1 MAREITVGIAGAA
14 GDGLD
19 KTGDTLAKTASRL
32 GLYIYAYNSYQSII
46 RGGHIWLRVRMGE
59 QKLHSHGDQLN
70 ALIALNQ
77 DTIERHAR
85 EVNPGGAV
93 LFNSDKLHCDPQL
106 LGDQVL
112 PVPIP
117 VGELTRN
124 LGKLQPVMQNTVAL
138 GALQFLVGLEFEMLE
153 VVLDDTF
160 RHKGTA
166 VVEQNVKLAR
176 VGYDYARERFV
187 PLGYTWN
194 FSRVRRPFITG
205 NEGLALGAATAG
217 CKFYSAYP
225 MTPASSI
232 LHWMAAHADPCG
244 IVVKQCEDELAV
256 VNMAV
261 GAGFAGIRAMC
272 ATSGGGFALMTEGIG
287 QAGMIEAPVV
297 IVEVQRAGPSTG
309 VPTKTEQAD
318 LNQVFGASQGD
329 GPRVIIAPTNT
340 TDCFYTAVEAF
351 NLAEK
356 YQLPVIIISDL
367 LLSEHPETIE
377 PDALRHDVSI
387 ERGALVS
394 EWPAENGKYKRFALN
409 TPSGVAPRAL
419 PGTPN
424 TVHVA
429 GTDEHDE
436 EGILISDEFTSPPVR
451 RKMMERRMKKME
463 AVAQELPA
471 PKLEGP
477 ADADVTLV
485 TWGSSEGV
493 VRDGIQLLAEAG
505 IRASH
510 LSIKYIHPFHSREVL
525 EILQSAR
532 CAIVVEVSFTGQFAR
547 HLRAETGYAVRGV
560 IRKYDGEPFE
570 PRFVAQHVERIL
582 AGKPLDLDVTEED
595 AREIAYHYI
604 RTHLSPKVRPGRILR
619 ETANGRQEPVW
630 QVELVTRAEGHR
642 TGELEIGVES
652 GAHLFLS
659 GRSGGGRGLILQRK
673 AKHGHDPGTTH

>member
-1 MAREITVGIAGAA
+1 MSREVTIGIGGAA

-19 KTGDTLAKTASRL
+19 KSGDSLAKTASRL

-59 QKLHSHGDQLN
+59 QKLSSHGDHLN

-77 DTIERHAR
+77 DSIERHAP

-93 LFNSDKLHCDPQL
+93 LFNSDKLHCDSQL
-106 LGDQVL
+106 LADQVL

-117 VGELTRN
+117 VGELSRP

-138 GALQFLVGLEFEMLE
+138 GALFFLVGLEFETLAE
-153 VVLDDTF
+153 VLDDTF
-160 RHKGTA
+160 QHKGAA

-176 VGYDYARERFV
+176 IGYDYGRERFV

-194 FSRVRRPFITG
+194 FSRVRRPFTTG
-205 NEGLALGAATAG
+205 NEALALGAVTAG

-232 LHWMAAHADPCG
+232 LHWMAAHADRCG
-244 IVVKQCEDELAV
+244 ILVKQCEDELAV

-261 GAGFAGIRAMC
+261 GAGYAGVRAMC
-272 ATSGGGFALMTEGIG
+272 GTSGGGFALMTEGIG

-297 IVEVQRAGPSTG
+297 IVEVQRGGPSTG
-309 VPTKTEQAD
+309 IPTKTEQAD

-329 GPRVIIAPTNT
+329 YPRVIIAPTNT

-356 YQLPVIIISDL
+356 YQLPVTIISDL

-377 PDALRHDVSI
+377 PDALRPDVPI
-387 ERGALVS
+387 ERGALVTD
-394 EWPAENGKYKRFALN
+394 WPAENGKYKRFALN
-409 TPSGVAPRAL
+409 VPEGVAPRAL
-419 PGTPN
+419 PGTNN

-429 GTDEHDE
+429 GTDDHDE
-436 EGILISDEFTSPPVR
+436 EGILISDEFTNPPLR
-451 RKMMERRMKKME
+451 RKVMERRMKKME
-463 AVAQELPA
+463 AVARDLPA

-477 ADADVTLV
+477 ADADVMLI

-493 VRDGIQLLAEAG
+493 VRDAIPLLAEAD

-525 EILQSAR
+525 EILQPAR
-532 CAIVVEVSFTGQFAR
+532 CAVVVEVSFTGQFAR
-547 HLRAETGYAVRGV
+547 HLRAETGYGVRDV

-570 PRFVAQHVERIL
+570 PLFVAREVQRIL
-582 AGKPLDLDVTEED
+582 AGKPLDLSVSEED

-604 RTHLSPKVRPGRILR
+604 RVHLNAGVRPGSILR
-619 ETANGRQEPVW
+619 EAANGRQELVW
-630 QVELVTRAEGHR
+630 RVELVSRSEGHR
-642 TGELEIGVES
+642 RGELEIGVES
-652 GAHLFLS
+652 GATYS
-659 GRSGGGRGLILQRK
+659 YQAVPSS
-673 AKHGHDPGTTH
+673 AAD